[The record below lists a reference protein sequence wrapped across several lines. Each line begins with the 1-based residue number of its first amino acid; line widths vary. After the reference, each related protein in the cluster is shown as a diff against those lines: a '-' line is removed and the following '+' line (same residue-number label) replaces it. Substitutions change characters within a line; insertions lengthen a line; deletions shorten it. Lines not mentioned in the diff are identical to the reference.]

1 MQTVLV
7 EDKTT
12 PTVVAPKHI
21 FMAEEI
27 NREYLLEAIYIA
39 AVTHASSDPV
49 VYLDST
55 YTIPLNDGCL
65 VVLDDA
71 GKQAYM
77 RIHRTI
83 TSKKRYA

>member
-1 MQTVLV
+1 MQTVI
-7 EDKTT
+7 ET
-12 PTVVAPKHI
+12 PTVVVVTPHVY
-21 FMAEEI
+21 MAEEI

-55 YTIPLNDGCL
+55 YTIPLNDGCV

-83 TSKKRYA
+83 TTKERRA